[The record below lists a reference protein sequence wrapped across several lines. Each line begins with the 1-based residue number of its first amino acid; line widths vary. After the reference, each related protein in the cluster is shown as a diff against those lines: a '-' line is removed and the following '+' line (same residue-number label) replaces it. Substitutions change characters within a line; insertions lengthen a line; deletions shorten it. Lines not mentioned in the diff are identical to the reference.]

1 MSQTYAF
8 CLKYTNIPYLR
19 LYLAVQLA
27 PRRPAKKVV
36 VITAYL
42 LFLTVTV
49 IPAIGVVLM
58 IPPEDRDW
66 PTALLEF
73 FWLFLLGPAIQLLGV
88 AAFVVQALRI
98 RRGSNDVLSVQG
110 LVVQAVVFFLVG
122 ISFLFRYRIPPEE
135 LDEHFIV
142 NLRSWYWRFGW
153 ATINNVVFAL
163 AQGMLAWLVLRRKG
177 DGTGERAALL
187 TA

>member
-1 MSQTYAF
+1 MLQTSAF

-19 LYLAVQLA
+19 LHLAVQLP
-27 PRRPAKKVV
+27 PRRPAKKVMA
-36 VITAYL
+36 ITAYL
-42 LFLTVTV
+42 SFLAVTL

-88 AAFVVQALRI
+88 AAFIVQAWRV

-110 LVVQAVVFFLVG
+110 LVVQAVVFFLVK

-177 DGTGERAALL
+177 NDTGERTALL
-187 TA
+187 SA